1 MATKRR
7 TAKKKDDVRSVKH
20 GSLTYSSR
28 PSDNKDCRIRCS
40 PPSRAVFGDGSKQT
54 TVRYRHRTLD
64 IKSPA
69 SGKRK
74 PGTRTGSKPVA
85 KPTAKTVT
93 KPTVKHAPKTATKK
107 TTVGT
112 ASKTVKAPA
121 KKPDKPTSATKSAIL
136 NKAAKEGMNA
146 KELDK
151 HIVVASVPKIESKPA
166 PKAVAKA
173 PAKTAPKTA
182 SKTASKPTQSR
193 GVAGTFDAK
202 QMKEIISFV
211 DKMKGR
217 SKKAEPM
224 RIPIFRQSAAFIHED
239 RVMMLRVTSRIPGKS
254 LVGLPV
260 SKTRANIWVP

>member
-20 GSLTYSSR
+20 GNITYSSR

-40 PPSRAVFGDGSKQT
+40 PPSRTMFGDGSKQT

-74 PGTRTGSKPVA
+74 PGTRTVSKPVA

-112 ASKTVKAPA
+112 ASKTAKSAPA
-121 KKPDKPTSATKSAIL
+121 KKPVAKKPEVKPTSATKSAIL

-166 PKAVAKA
+166 R
-173 PAKTAPKTA
+173 
-182 SKTASKPTQSR
+182 SR

-211 DKMKGR
+211 DKMKGK

-224 RIPIFRQSAAFIHED
+224 RIPIFRQSASFIDGD
-239 RVMMLRVTSRIPGKS
+239 RVMLVRVTSRIPGKS

-260 SKTRANIWVP
+260 SKTRADVWVP